1 MSSKMQT
8 IYSIPIVD
16 DEGFKFTLD
25 QPADSLIAAVLLM
38 HRWLNCQHSVDIE
51 MLQLTE
57 QDKKKLSLQK
67 EKEITEQKLRA
78 IYKTQYA
85 ITDSPWP
92 NHVCIQKM
100 KPLKE
105 QARQLKAKISELEA
119 EIWS

>member
-38 HRWLNCQHSVDIE
+38 HRWLNCQHLVDIE
-51 MLQLTE
+51 MLVLTE
-57 QDKKKLSLQK
+57 RDKKKLSLQK
-67 EKEITEQKLRA
+67 EKELTEQKLRA

-100 KPLKE
+100 KPLRE
-105 QARQLKAKISELEA
+105 QERQLKAKISELEA

>member
-1 MSSKMQT
+1 MSSK

-38 HRWLNCQHSVDIE
+38 HRWLNCQHAVDTE
-51 MLQLTE
+51 MLGLTE
-57 QDKKKLSLQK
+57 QDKKKLALQK
-67 EKEITEQKLRA
+67 EKELSEQKLQG

-105 QARQLKAKISELEA
+105 QEKQLKAKISELEA

>member
-51 MLQLTE
+51 MLELTE

-67 EKEITEQKLRA
+67 EKELTEQKLQA

-100 KPLKE
+100 KHFKE
-105 QARQLKAKISELEA
+105 QERRLKAKISELEA

>member
-1 MSSKMQT
+1 MNSQTQT

-16 DEGFKFTLD
+16 DEGIKFTLD

-38 HRWLNCQHSVDIE
+38 HRWLNCQHSVDVE
-51 MLQLTE
+51 MLELTE
-57 QDKKKLSLQK
+57 QDKEKLYLQK
-67 EKEITEQKLRA
+67 EKELTEQKLQA

-85 ITDSPWP
+85 ITNSPWP

-100 KPLKE
+100 KYFKE
-105 QARQLKAKISELEA
+105 QERRLKAKISELEA

>member
-1 MSSKMQT
+1 MSYQT
-8 IYSIPIVD
+8 QTTYSIPIVD
-16 DEGFKFTLD
+16 DEGIKFTLD
-25 QPADSLIAAVLLM
+25 QPADSLIFAVLLM
-38 HRWLNCQHSVDIE
+38 HRKLNCQHAVDTE
-51 MLQLTE
+51 MLKLTE

-67 EKEITEQKLRA
+67 EKELTEQKLQA

-92 NHVCIQKM
+92 NHVCIQKI

-105 QARQLKAKISELEA
+105 QERQLKAKISELEA

>member
-1 MSSKMQT
+1 MSRQAQT
-8 IYSIPIVD
+8 IYSIPVVD
-16 DEGFKFTLD
+16 DEGYKFTSD
-25 QPADSLIAAVLLM
+25 QPADSLISAVLLM

-51 MLQLTE
+51 MLDLTE
-57 QDKKKLSLQK
+57 QDKKKLTLQK
-67 EKEITEQKLRA
+67 EKELTEQKLQA

-92 NHVCIQKM
+92 NHVCIKKM

-105 QARQLKAKISELEA
+105 QERQLKAKISELEA

>member
-1 MSSKMQT
+1 MSYQT
-8 IYSIPIVD
+8 QTTYSIPIVD
-16 DEGFKFTLD
+16 DEGIKFTLD

-51 MLQLTE
+51 MLELTE
-57 QDKKKLSLQK
+57 QDKEKLSLQK
-67 EKEITEQKLRA
+67 EKELTEQKLQA

-92 NHVCIQKM
+92 NHVCVQKM
-100 KPLKE
+100 KHFKE
-105 QARQLKAKISELEA
+105 QERRLKAKISELEA

>member
-1 MSSKMQT
+1 MTSQTQT

-16 DEGFKFTLD
+16 DEGHEFTLD
-25 QPADSLIAAVLLM
+25 QPADSLISAVLLM
-38 HRWLNCQHSVDIE
+38 HRKLNCQHAVDTE
-51 MLQLTE
+51 MLGLTE
-57 QDKKKLSLQK
+57 QDKKKLALQK
-67 EKEITEQKLRA
+67 EKELTEQKLQA

-85 ITDSPWP
+85 ITDSLWP

-105 QARQLKAKISELEA
+105 QERQLKEKLYELEA